1 MLGNLWTVG
10 MATEDGPRLSAHSA
24 LRAFALHPAWRTPA
38 ITPDVP
44 FCAAARVA
52 TAVVLA
58 RRSEV
63 GRRREIA
70 DSKCAD
76 IRRHSQSLW
85 SPGASFEPEKS
96 LRRPCWS
103 RKLHA
108 PGTALWPYPSPAT
121 RTTRPSAGAYEA
133 P

>member
-1 MLGNLWTVG
+1 MALSHPQFGLGAG
-10 MATEDGPRLSAHSA
+10 AHQEV
-24 LRAFALHPAWRTPA
+24 L
-38 ITPDVP
+38 
-44 FCAAARVA
+44 FCAAIMRA
-52 TAVVLA
+52 TLVVLA

-76 IRRHSQSLW
+76 IRRRSQSLW
-85 SPGASFEPEKS
+85 SPGASFGPEKS

-108 PGTALWPYPSPAT
+108 PGTAHVGVWI
-121 RTTRPSAGAYEA
+121 TRPPGRSLGMAWTIIGVQLESWRHECIG
-133 P
+133 